1 MKFAASMPAA
11 ATLNRRKADGMMK
24 QRFKKAGGS
33 RSSRSAA
40 ALILAL
46 AISFSGA
53 VAAQSA
59 ASESDSP
66 LIPIQPLYVIQ
77 PSDMLEIFVWKE
89 PELSRTVL
97 VRPDGRISF
106 PLIQDLNAAGMTAA
120 ELKEKVEELLKDYL
134 EAPNVTVIVDAI
146 RNYKFYVTGEV
157 NNPSSFISEQPVTVL
172 QALAMAGGLKDF
184 ADKGGIQ
191 VVRTYGREHVYLE
204 FNYRDVIRGRRTQQN
219 IILRPGDVVVVP

>member
-1 MKFAASMPAA
+1 MI
-11 ATLNRRKADGMMK
+11 NRKLKRT
-24 QRFKKAGGS
+24 GGS
-33 RSSRSAA
+33 RSAA
-40 ALILAL
+40 VVLLAL
-46 AISFSGA
+46 AVGVGGA
-53 VAAQSA
+53 GLAGQSA

-77 PSDMLEIFVWKE
+77 PTDMLEIFVWKE
-89 PELSRTVL
+89 PELSRKVL

-120 ELKEKVEELLKDYL
+120 ELKEKVEEELKDYL

-157 NNPSSFISEQPVTVL
+157 NNPSSFVSEQPVTVL
-172 QALAMAGGLKDF
+172 QALAMAGGLRDF

-204 FNYRDVIRGRRTQQN
+204 FDYKDVIRGRRTQQN

>member
-1 MKFAASMPAA
+1 
-11 ATLNRRKADGMMK
+11 MK
-24 QRFKKAGGS
+24 QKFKKAGSS
-33 RSSRSAA
+33 RSSGSAA

-46 AISFSGA
+46 AIGFSGA
-53 VAAQSA
+53 VAAAQTA

-106 PLIQDLNAAGMTAA
+106 PLIQDLNAAGLTAP

-134 EAPNVTVIVDAI
+134 ETPNVTVIIDAI

-157 NNPSSFISEQPVTVL
+157 NNPSSFTSEQPVTVL
-172 QALAMAGGLKDF
+172 QALAMAGGLRDF

-204 FNYRDVIRGRRTQQN
+204 FDYRDVIRGRRTQQN
-219 IILRPGDVVVVP
+219 IVLRPGDVVVVP